1 MHYAEG
7 QRQALTREPRY
18 DRKEHTMGLLDSNG
32 VTTEGHKVTHIR
44 VDRIGAATESG
55 LWWVAL
61 AFEDGS
67 TKPQGMYVNYDEA
80 AALGAELATRWSVEV
95 QVTKLV

>member
-1 MHYAEG
+1 
-7 QRQALTREPRY
+7 
-18 DRKEHTMGLLDSNG
+18 MGLLDSND
-32 VTTEGHKVTHIR
+32 VQTEGHKVTHIR
-44 VDRIGAATESG
+44 VDRIGAATEGG

-67 TKPQGMYVNYDEA
+67 SKPQGMYANYDDA
-80 AALGAELATRWSVEV
+80 AALGADLAKQWGVEM

>member
-1 MHYAEG
+1 
-7 QRQALTREPRY
+7 
-18 DRKEHTMGLLDSNG
+18 MGLLDSTNIS
-32 VTTEGHKVTHIR
+32 TEGHTVTHIR

-67 TKPQGMYVNYDEA
+67 TKPQGMFHGYDEA
-80 AALGAELATRWSVEV
+80 AALGGKLAEQWGVEIV
-95 QVTKLV
+95 VTKVV

>member
-1 MHYAEG
+1 
-7 QRQALTREPRY
+7 
-18 DRKEHTMGLLDSNG
+18 MGLLDSSDIK
-32 VTTEGHKVTHIR
+32 TEGRKVTHIR

-61 AFEDGS
+61 AFDDGS
-67 TKPQGMYVNYDEA
+67 TKPQGMYANYDDA
-80 AALGAELATRWSVEV
+80 AALGAELAKQWGVEV

>member
-1 MHYAEG
+1 
-7 QRQALTREPRY
+7 
-18 DRKEHTMGLLDSNG
+18 MGLLDSNG
-32 VTTEGHKVTHIR
+32 IQTEGHRVTHVR
-44 VDRIGAATESG
+44 VDRIGAATEGG

-67 TKPQGMYVNYDEA
+67 TKPQGMYVSYDEA
-80 AALGAELATRWSVEV
+80 AALGAELASQWGVEV